1 MYLPLCDEH
10 CTCCKYNSEHNN
22 IYVNYIC
29 RVCLKINSKGDIKQR
44 SDVWNRVRR
53 RITISV
59 EVNWEGPTEKVM
71 LSEDVEEIVSMLL

>member
-1 MYLPLCDEH
+1 M
-10 CTCCKYNSEHNN
+10 
-22 IYVNYIC
+22 
-29 RVCLKINSKGDIKQR
+29 KINSKGDIKQR